1 MFALFAAAWATGA
14 PAITT
19 SAPSILWAGIEPT
32 APIAPDSY
40 YVSVDEQPVT
50 EQQATLR
57 NGDRRYE
64 AAGLL
69 IIQVFCPRS
78 DAQAMAKGRALAE
91 VARDAFRGVDT
102 GGVWFRNVRINKLPP
117 SEKYYI
123 FNVISEYE
131 YSEIGD

>member
-1 MFALFAAAWATGA
+1 
-14 PAITT
+14 
-19 SAPSILWAGIEPT
+19 
-32 APIAPDSY
+32 
-40 YVSVDEQPVT
+40 
-50 EQQATLR
+50 
-57 NGDRRYE
+57 
-64 AAGLL
+64 LL